1 MTTRRQL
8 LHGAV
13 AMGAG
18 ALVTRA
24 RPIAALAT
32 TGHTRAYDLVI
43 RGGTV
48 YDGRGGPGRIADVA
62 IQRGNIAEVA
72 PRVAQR
78 GTEELDARGLVVC
91 PGFVDIH
98 SHAEGN
104 VRADPRCESA
114 IRQGITTVIVGAD
127 GSSSFTGEAAQTFAA
142 WADQLSG
149 LRPSINFASMV
160 GLGSVREAVVGE
172 GDRRATAEELRRMV
186 AMVER
191 ALAEGACGVS
201 TGLEYAPGAFAT
213 LDELVALSRPA
224 ATRRLPY
231 ASHLRNEDDRL
242 LESMDEAL
250 AVGKGAGCPVQVS
263 HLKQQGT
270 RNWPKYEASMAR
282 LAAARTDG
290 TDAWFDVYPYEA
302 YSTGMSNLFPINA
315 LDGGTAAF
323 LARLADPAQQPA
335 LRTYAQGK
343 IDLLGGW
350 DQIQIASVRAPED
363 RAAEGKRLG
372 TYAASLG
379 KDPYA
384 VTVELLQRNQGSVG
398 TLGFGMTDANIDRL
412 LAHPWGMVCSDGGA
426 FAVDGPSRRGSP
438 HPRGAGTFPRVLGR
452 YVRERKALSLEAAI
466 PKMTAIPAQRV
477 HLTDRGQLVPGFAAD
492 VVLFDPVTVADAAT
506 FANPFQYPMG
516 IHAVL
521 VNGQVA
527 VRDGQRSGE
536 GAGRVLR
543 AG

>member
-1 MTTRRQL
+1 M
-8 LHGAV
+8 A
-13 AMGAG
+13 
-18 ALVTRA
+18 RA
-24 RPIAALAT
+24 RPLAALGRA
-32 TGHTRAYDLVI
+32 GDRAAYDLVI

-48 YDGRGGPGRIADVA
+48 FDGRGGPGRVADVA
-62 IQRGNIAEVA
+62 IQGGKIVEVA

-78 GTEELDARGLVVC
+78 GSEELDARGLAVT

-114 IRQGITTVIVGAD
+114 IRQGITTVVVGAD
-127 GSSSFTGEAAQTFAA
+127 GSSSFSGEADQSFAA
-142 WADQLSG
+142 WADQLAG
-149 LRPSINFASMV
+149 VRPSINFASMV

-172 GDRRATAEELRRMV
+172 ADRRATADELARMV

-191 ALAEGACGVS
+191 ALGEGACGVS
-201 TGLEYAPGAFAT
+201 TGLEYAPGAFAS
-213 LDELVALSRPA
+213 LEELIALSRPA
-224 ATRRLPY
+224 AARRLPY

-250 AVGKGAGCPVQVS
+250 AVGKGAGCAVQVS

-270 RNWPKYEASMAR
+270 RNWPKYEASIAR
-282 LAAARTDG
+282 LDAARAGG
-290 TDAWFDVYPYEA
+290 TEAWFDVYPYEA
-302 YSTGMSNLFPINA
+302 YSTGMSNLFPISA
-315 LDGGTAAF
+315 LDGGTSAF
-323 LARLADPAQQPA
+323 LARLADPAQQPV
-335 LRTYAQGK
+335 LRAYAQAK

-372 TYAASLG
+372 AYAASLG
-379 KDPYA
+379 RDPYA
-384 VTVELLQRNQGSVG
+384 VTVELLQRNQGSVA

-466 PKMTAIPAQRV
+466 PKMTAVPAQRV
-477 HLTDRGQLVPGFAAD
+477 RLADRGQLVSGFAAD
-492 VVLFDPVTVADAAT
+492 VVLFDPATVADRAT
-506 FANPFQYPMG
+506 FANPFQYPVG
-516 IHAVL
+516 ILAVV

-527 VRDGQRSGE
+527 VRDGQRTGE
-536 GAGRVLR
+536 GGGRVLR